1 MLEDALRESRSN
13 YVIYYTTSWRVIIIT
28 MTTLLFYSLIGGLF
42 SLAGGVLLLAI
53 GTKVRQT
60 ITTSLLSFAAGAF
73 IATSFVDLLP
83 EAVEQAEEAHPVF
96 LAAMAGLV
104 AFFILERLLMR
115 YGFHSDKHEHA
126 DHTES
131 LPALLILGDTIHNF
145 LDGIV
150 IAVAYVASPVLGLT
164 TTLAV
169 AAHELPQEIGDVSVL
184 LNHGWSRGRVLL
196 VNVLQS
202 LATVPGAILGFAASS
217 ALTTHLPIFLGTAG
231 GIFLYLGASDLIPEL
246 HHRAGH
252 RYVLRVVVP
261 LLAGIFVVTILVH
274 LTHGA

>member
-1 MLEDALRESRSN
+1 ME
-13 YVIYYTTSWRVIIIT
+13 
-28 MTTLLFYSLIGGLF
+28 TLLFYSLIGGLF
-42 SLAGGVLLLAI
+42 SLAGGLLLLTI
-53 GTKVRQT
+53 GTKVRQA

-73 IATSFVDLLP
+73 IATSFTDLIP
-83 EAVEQAEEAHPVF
+83 EAIEESGKAHPVL
-96 LAAMAGLV
+96 LAAMTGLV
-104 AFFILERLLMR
+104 SFFILERLLMR
-115 YGFHSDKHEHA
+115 YGFKNDKHEHA

-131 LPALLILGDTIHNF
+131 LPALLILGDTLHNF

-169 AAHELPQEIGDVSVL
+169 AAHELPQEVGDFSVL
-184 LNHGWSRGRVLL
+184 LDHGWSRGKVLL
-196 VNVLQS
+196 VNILQS
-202 LATVPGAILGFAASS
+202 LATIPGALLGYAVGT
-217 ALTTHLPIFLGTAG
+217 ALTPHLPTFLGAAG

-252 RYVLRVVVP
+252 NHVLRVVIP
-261 LLAGIFVVTILVH
+261 FLAGIAAVTLLVQ

>member
-1 MLEDALRESRSN
+1 MP
-13 YVIYYTTSWRVIIIT
+13 
-28 MTTLLFYSLIGGLF
+28 TLLFYSLIGGLF
-42 SLAGGVLLLAI
+42 SLVGGALLLVI
-53 GTKVRQT
+53 GTNVRQAL
-60 ITTSLLSFAAGAF
+60 TTSLLSFAAGAF
-73 IATSFVDLLP
+73 IATSFTDLLP
-83 EAVEQAEEAHPVF
+83 EAIEQSGVAQPVL

-131 LPALLILGDTIHNF
+131 LPALLILGDTLHNF

-150 IAVAYVASPVLGLT
+150 IAVAYVANPALGLT

-169 AAHELPQEIGDVSVL
+169 AAHELPQEIGDFSVL
-184 LNHGWSRGRVLL
+184 LNHGWSRTKVLL
-196 VNVLQS
+196 VNILQS
-202 LATVPGAILGFAASS
+202 LATIPGAILGFAAGT
-217 ALTTHLPIFLGTAG
+217 ALTPHLPSFLGAAG

-252 RYVLRVVVP
+252 RHVLRVVVP
-261 LLAGIFVVTILVH
+261 LLAGIAIVTLLVR
-274 LTHGA
+274 LTHSTS